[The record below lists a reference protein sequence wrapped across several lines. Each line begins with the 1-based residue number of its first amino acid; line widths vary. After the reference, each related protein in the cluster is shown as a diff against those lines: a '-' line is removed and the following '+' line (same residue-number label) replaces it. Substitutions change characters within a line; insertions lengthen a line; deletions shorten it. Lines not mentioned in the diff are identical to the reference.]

1 MRRRLSYRPA
11 LGGLV
16 FVVGVLVLVMAVV
29 WRPSNLLIWAVGTA
43 VGMIV
48 VSGLASGAMMMALR
62 VRRLVPRDARVGQ
75 PLVLQYE
82 VRNASWIWPA
92 FAVSI
97 RESALG
103 TAQGWL
109 VSVAPGERCMV
120 ELAWWPQRRGEVQL
134 LDVIAQSSFPFG
146 LVGKRVTWRQRATIT
161 VLPRVVRV
169 TAPRLRALLDRGPA
183 GQRAASRPG
192 HGEEF
197 FGVRDAPEL
206 TSLRDVAWRRSA
218 SREQLAVIERASPSY
233 PRLRLVINLSE
244 PTASLAGRV
253 PAGVDARQRE
263 EDAIT
268 MAASLASSAIALGH
282 EVSLRVHGLP
292 CVAMPAAG
300 GVRHLDRLLV
310 QLAKLDLDAPR
321 TSTMVSV
328 AGDERSATV
337 VIHPGRIDPS
347 VGGAAAVHQSA
358 AQLQGL
364 ASRQGTAS

>member
-1 MRRRLSYRPA
+1 M
-11 LGGLV
+11 
-16 FVVGVLVLVMAVV
+16 
-29 WRPSNLLIWAVGTA
+29 
-43 VGMIV
+43 
-48 VSGLASGAMMMALR
+48 
-62 VRRLVPRDARVGQ
+62 
-75 PLVLQYE
+75 
-82 VRNASWIWPA
+82 
-92 FAVSI
+92 
-97 RESALG
+97 
-103 TAQGWL
+103 
-109 VSVAPGERCMV
+109 
-120 ELAWWPQRRGEVQL
+120 
-134 LDVIAQSSFPFG
+134 
-146 LVGKRVTWRQRATIT
+146 
-161 VLPRVVRV
+161 
-169 TAPRLRALLDRGPA
+169 
-183 GQRAASRPG
+183 
-192 HGEEF
+192 
-197 FGVRDAPEL
+197 
-206 TSLRDVAWRRSA
+206 
-218 SREQLAVIERASPSY
+218 IERASPSY

-268 MAASLASSAIALGH
+268 MAASLASSAISLGH

-364 ASRQGTAS
+364 ASRQGTSS

>member
-11 LGGLV
+11 LDGFV
-16 FVVGVLVLVMAVV
+16 FVIGVLVLVMAVV
-29 WRPSNLLIWAVGTA
+29 WRPSNLLIWAVGTT

-48 VSGLASGAMMMALR
+48 VSGVASGAMMMGLR
-62 VRRLVPRDARVGQ
+62 IRRLVPRDARVGH

-103 TAQGWL
+103 PWEGWL
-109 VSVAPGERCMV
+109 VSVGPGERCMV
-120 ELAWWPQRRGEVQL
+120 ELAWRPERRGEVQL
-134 LDVIAQSSFPFG
+134 VDVMAQSSFPFG
-146 LVGKRVTWRQRATIT
+146 LVGKRVTWRKRATVI

-169 TAPRLRALLDRGPA
+169 PAPRLRALLDHGPA

-197 FGVRDAPEL
+197 FGVRDAPEF

-233 PRLRLVINLSE
+233 PRLRLVLNLSQ
-244 PTASLAGRV
+244 PTDALAGRL

-268 MAASLASSAIALGH
+268 MAASIASSAIALGH

-292 CVAMPAAG
+292 CAAMPATG

-321 TSTMVSV
+321 TSAMVSGP
-328 AGDERSATV
+328 GDERSATV
-337 VIHPGRIDPS
+337 VIHPGRIDPA
-347 VGGAAAVHQSA
+347 VGGGAAVHQSA

-364 ASRQGTAS
+364 ASRQGSGS

>member
-1 MRRRLSYRPA
+1 MKRRLAYRPA

-16 FVVGVLVLVMAVV
+16 FLIAVPVLLLAVV
-29 WRPSNLLIWAVGTA
+29 WRPSNLLVWAVGTV

-75 PLVLQYE
+75 PLALRYE
-82 VRNASWIWPA
+82 VHNASWIWPA

-103 TAQGWL
+103 PAEAWL
-109 VSVAPGERCMV
+109 VSAAPGERCV
-120 ELAWWPQRRGEVQL
+120 AELTWWPTRRGEVRL
-134 LDVIAQSSFPFG
+134 GGVVAQSSFPFG
-146 LVGKRVTWRQRATIT
+146 LVGKRVTWVQRATVT

-169 TAPRLRALLDRGPA
+169 PAPRLRALLDRGPA
-183 GQRAASRPG
+183 GMRAASRPG

-218 SREQLAVIERASPSY
+218 SRDQLAVIERSSPSY
-233 PRLRLVINLSE
+233 PRLRLVLNLAE
-244 PTASLAGRV
+244 PTASLAGRL

-292 CVAMPAAG
+292 CVPMPPAG

-310 QLAKLDLDAPR
+310 QLARLDLDAPR
-321 TSTMVSV
+321 TSSLPSGP
-328 AGDERSATV
+328 GDERAATV
-337 VIHPGRIDPS
+337 VIHPGRIDAS
-347 VGGAAAVHQSA
+347 VGGVGAVHQSA
-358 AQLQGL
+358 AQLDALCAL
-364 ASRQGTAS
+364 AGGAS

>member
-1 MRRRLSYRPA
+1 
-11 LGGLV
+11 
-16 FVVGVLVLVMAVV
+16 
-29 WRPSNLLIWAVGTA
+29 
-43 VGMIV
+43 
-48 VSGLASGAMMMALR
+48 
-62 VRRLVPRDARVGQ
+62 
-75 PLVLQYE
+75 
-82 VRNASWIWPA
+82 
-92 FAVSI
+92 
-97 RESALG
+97 
-103 TAQGWL
+103 
-109 VSVAPGERCMV
+109 MV
-120 ELAWWPQRRGEVQL
+120 ERAWWPARRGEVQL
-134 LDVIAQSSFPFG
+134 TDVIAQSSFPFG

-169 TAPRLRALLDRGPA
+169 PAPRLRALLDRGPA

-233 PRLRLVINLSE
+233 PRLRLVLNLSE

-268 MAASLASSAIALGH
+268 MAASLASSAVALGH

-292 CVAMPAAG
+292 CAAMPAAG

-321 TSTMVSV
+321 TTAMVSGP
-328 AGDERSATV
+328 GDERSATV

-347 VGGAAAVHQSA
+347 VGGPAAVHQSA

-364 ASRQGTAS
+364 ASRHGGAS